1 MVHKTKK
8 RDHKG
13 LRFRSYPSQW
23 QRKKNGE
30 DIKFYVDIVI
40 FAFTVEIAIGSCDP
54 FNTIPTL
61 SLTNSCCDVLVAW
74 FVFIYAFIVE
84 L

>member
-1 MVHKTKK
+1 MVRKK
-8 RDHKG
+8 KKKKDNKG

-23 QRKKNGE
+23 QRKINGE

-54 FNTIPTL
+54 LEYDSNV
-61 SLTNSCCDVLVAW
+61 VLD
-74 FVFIYAFIVE
+74 
-84 L
+84 